1 MPTAESLSRCF
12 NELRCSAET
21 PLPKYRHSPFIRRE
35 PNRPEQFDGC
45 GVYINVF
52 EQSILIDN
60 RPNKSWSLLASLS
73 AELVVVSVM
82 ILVPLIYGDHLPDF
96 HWHVVTVGPPVRQ
109 VQAQPV
115 PVNAASGPVRPLFV
129 HPPMIPNPIQPTQLT
144 PLASGPVTLDQPPGI
159 QISSDGA
166 GPGPAL
172 FGKQMNIAPP
182 APKPAL
188 PPAPNGPIH
197 VSGGVQM
204 AKLVKQVIPVYPP
217 LARNARIYGVVH
229 LVGIISK
236 DGTIRNLQLIAG
248 HPLLARAALDAVSQ
262 WIYKPTL
269 LSGEPVEVICPI
281 DVTFTLSQ

>member
-1 MPTAESLSRCF
+1 MNYNAV
-12 NELRCSAET
+12 
-21 PLPKYRHSPFIRRE
+21 PKPACRNIGARRLFGASQIVR
-35 PNRPEQFDGC
+35 NNSNGV

-73 AELVVVSVM
+73 AELIVVSVM

-96 HWHVVTVGPPVRQ
+96 RWHVVTVGPPVRQ
-109 VQAQPV
+109 IQVQPV
-115 PVNAASGPVRPLFV
+115 PVHSASGPARVFRD
-129 HPPMIPNPIQPTQLT
+129 PPRIMNPIQTAERFNEA
-144 PLASGPVTLDQPPGI
+144 ASGPVTLDQPPGI
-159 QISSDGA
+159 QISSDGTA
-166 GPGPAL
+166 PGPPL
-172 FGKQMNIAPP
+172 FVRPTNIAPP
-182 APKPAL
+182 APKPA
-188 PPAPNGPIH
+188 PPAAPTGPIH

-248 HPLLARAALDAVSQ
+248 HPLRARAALDAVSQ

-281 DVTFTLSQ
+281 DVTFTLNQ